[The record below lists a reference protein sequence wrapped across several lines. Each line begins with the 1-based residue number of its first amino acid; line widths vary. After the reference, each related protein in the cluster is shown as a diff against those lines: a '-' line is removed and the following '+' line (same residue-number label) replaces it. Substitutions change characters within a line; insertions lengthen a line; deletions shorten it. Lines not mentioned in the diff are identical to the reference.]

1 MFGCAKVKSF
11 FARRKKIHLI
21 CGIYLLLATV
31 FATANLDADEFH
43 VIREP
48 YELLGGDYTKGY
60 IEKKDYQKAA
70 STLAKSYFFHWQYRP
85 LFSPVVDERHKHLF
99 AEEERIYGYVKP
111 DPVEKS
117 DSDAAALY
125 QARLIVPEPDR
136 LYSHGAGKPLLPALL
151 TVPQLAL
158 LTVFSSGEELI
169 DLQFDRSHHPLFVL
183 TRIVQTIAGLFTILL
198 VYYIVYNEYDA
209 KLANFAAAICAFFP
223 LTVQYFP
230 NLHQDS
236 VLVPFLLGASY
247 FIVKQR
253 LVVGGILYGLALA
266 SKNTAIFL
274 IPAMLLYWL
283 WHGFECYKYNGRQNA
298 INLLRDRSKE
308 FVIVGAISFA
318 ILTPFANPVSYATE
332 ILTPVIDREFDPR
345 GENVAEFSLSAA
357 SDSSD
362 SSNASATMQS
372 AVSIVRRLLGLNNV
386 FVFFVVLAISSLFRQ
401 RLNDMSRLAMLMLL
415 MAFPYGLVFGYGL
428 GYRQLMFVPYF
439 SVLCAAIM
447 TRKHMATLTW
457 ILLSISVFYC
467 IEILSQW

>member
-1 MFGCAKVKSF
+1 
-11 FARRKKIHLI
+11 
-21 CGIYLLLATV
+21 
-31 FATANLDADEFH
+31 
-43 VIREP
+43 
-48 YELLGGDYTKGY
+48 
-60 IEKKDYQKAA
+60 
-70 STLAKSYFFHWQYRP
+70 
-85 LFSPVVDERHKHLF
+85 
-99 AEEERIYGYVKP
+99 
-111 DPVEKS
+111 
-117 DSDAAALY
+117 
-125 QARLIVPEPDR
+125 
-136 LYSHGAGKPLLPALL
+136 
-151 TVPQLAL
+151 
-158 LTVFSSGEELI
+158 
-169 DLQFDRSHHPLFVL
+169 
-183 TRIVQTIAGLFTILL
+183 
-198 VYYIVYNEYDA
+198 
-209 KLANFAAAICAFFP
+209 
-223 LTVQYFP
+223 
-230 NLHQDS
+230 
-236 VLVPFLLGASY
+236 VPFLLGASY